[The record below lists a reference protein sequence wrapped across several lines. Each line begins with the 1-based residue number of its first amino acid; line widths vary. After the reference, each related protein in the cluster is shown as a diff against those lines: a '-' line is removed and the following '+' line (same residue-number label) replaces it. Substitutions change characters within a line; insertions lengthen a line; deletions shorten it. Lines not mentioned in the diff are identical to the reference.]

1 MLKPSTGLKLPLHKE
16 IHNCGSQFLFCSL
29 PPQFKGEHNC
39 TVEVSQSSG
48 WKQYK
53 KKKNQELPSQELHTV
68 LSHNS
73 GEGGTYAQVTLLQK
87 ASLSDFRWNAC
98 HGAITELVFLFH
110 SSFSSSKHKNVC
122 LRGTVNFMTPKK
134 CYSWCFKMD
143 SNHSMCGVIEEV
155 QRGTNAAHLQE
166 YWKQHF
172 YKFNFV

>member
-16 IHNCGSQFLFCSL
+16 IHNCASQFLFCSL
-29 PPQFKGEHNC
+29 PPPVQRRAQLHSWSLPVFWLK
-39 TVEVSQSSG
+39 TIQ
-48 WKQYK
+48 
-53 KKKNQELPSQELHTV
+53 KKNQELPRQGELHTV

-87 ASLSDFRWNAC
+87 AALSDFRWNAC

-122 LRGTVNFMTPKK
+122 LRGTVNLMTPRK

-172 YKFNFV
+172 YKFNFI